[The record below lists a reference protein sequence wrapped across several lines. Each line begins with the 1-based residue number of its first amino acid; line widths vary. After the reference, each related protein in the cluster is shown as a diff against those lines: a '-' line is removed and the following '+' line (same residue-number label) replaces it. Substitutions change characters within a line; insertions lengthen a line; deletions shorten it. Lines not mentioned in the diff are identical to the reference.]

1 MLGISTEHRRI
12 MVTKPACELIRER
25 WSTDVAPEMWA
36 RAAAR
41 ASTAPFS
48 SISFSADCLKWPIAV
63 GGTESKSLCVRG
75 NLLEAKTK
83 NTSVTKEMSLGM
95 GISTLGYEEVPG
107 SIPSTS

>member
-1 MLGISTEHRRI
+1 MLGISMEHRRT

-48 SISFSADCLKWPIAV
+48 SISFSADCLKWPMAV
-63 GGTESKSLCVRG
+63 GGTESKSLCE
-75 NLLEAKTK
+75 NE
-83 NTSVTKEMSLGM
+83 TSVSVTTGKPQEGRQHA
-95 GISTLGYEEVPG
+95 GAAAGATLV
-107 SIPSTS
+107 